1 MTMSL
6 EVSLYEAIRDD
17 VPLDT
22 ISNLIKQGVDCNLS
36 HFDPNNLNFI
46 SPIQLAA
53 GKSVYK
59 YGALHLLYRNR
70 NSPTKMQIEKHL
82 AFYFNYYDSSNN
94 EKNDLFLEFNISR
107 LFHARISQ
115 YLPGEMDV
123 INVALWN
130 YDKVLLHGR
139 QLNIGLTYDAFLK
152 VRIYT
157 LFRWLAEMRADSSL
171 IHNSTAY
178 AIIENELLHHLE
190 AYYLLHDI
198 RHIPVEFTKDMMRS
212 KLNKEKS
219 FRLLVLECYKD
230 IAQNIIKKIKEL
242 QPKEEYIIPT
252 GWDGH
257 AVCITFR
264 RIDQT
269 HISIRVDN
277 PSPFNPPKRHE
288 IKPIARGAGVH
299 RIRSK
304 VLGLLD
310 VANLDKNIN
319 YFMLLVDSMK
329 RNLDEKTGIR
339 LLYNS
344 GRKIKGLEQRND
356 EAPTIIEQAS
366 TNCVV
371 KCFEPGLRMRC
382 GKQYER
388 LCETLLKQE
397 KITII
402 ELMDKCKK
410 YWEDDI
416 NGIPDQF
423 DLFRKI
429 DTIKIL
435 PAAPNFS
442 LHEKLKSS
450 YKRRYQHISNIINEQ
465 SSHRLEET
473 FIDLKFKEEETIIQF
488 EDLFSKPRIL
498 ILGEAGS
505 GKTTICQYAAY
516 SWACGT
522 LWQNQ
527 FGWLFYI
534 KMRNLNENIY
544 PSRQENYTLI
554 DIIINECYKGSTF
567 IDIDRR
573 KLEFQFAHS
582 SKILWILDGY
592 DERII
597 PSHLS
602 NIEQELLSKANL
614 LLTSRPYGTH
624 RCHYDMKVNIQGFT
638 DDDIKTYIE
647 KYFYLKRTTAQQ
659 CKTFVFHSDQL
670 QKVACIPVCLQLIC
684 ILWNSN
690 HTKELD
696 TIEKA
701 GQLYEKICEYLLRRY
716 LLKFHG
722 LCTSALASK
731 DVFEHPKAEA
741 FKLLEYLAFIAAQ
754 SNKFA
759 TSGEQIWNITGRLC
773 MDVLQ
778 SGLLKQKSGYHSP
791 ILAENVYY
799 FIHRSF
805 QEYLCGRYMRR
816 ELTLNCVKKQ
826 KEVIRFIADHKYFR
840 RMRQTFQFFFD
851 LDRSDSCMK
860 EFWSAVDCE
869 PRDLIGLRHFSR
881 MMQWVLD
888 GTCVLETGDKKNIDR
903 RTIDVIK
910 RWILNKDRR
919 PHDSANIYLFEWSIG
934 VISKQVWLDAFKE
947 DLFIENSSK
956 RRYFM
961 PGLWSETNIH
971 ELRNIYGQ
979 IPKDVQKIFALIKN
993 GPTERVLRSLQIDT
1007 DKFPPPI
1014 FPKQK
1019 SIPKWLQEVHNKAKQ
1034 NEAIMTLEEFQ
1045 TILHNYSSYA
1055 ELNCR
1060 TTILDIH
1067 TWPLKID
1074 PSALIDISQ
1083 ETLKLIL
1090 ELSQENALFY
1100 RDFKLPIISFLQLY
1114 ENSDDQNEI
1123 LCSLIVSIAL
1133 NSPCIVTAS
1142 PGRQTS
1148 VRVHEHENFVD
1159 IDLGAIRRSKLLLE
1173 FDKIRQIYGYSYDF

>member
-1 MTMSL
+1 M
-6 EVSLYEAIRDD
+6 EASLYEAIHDE
-17 VPLDT
+17 VSLDKV
-22 ISNLIKQGVDCNLS
+22 SDLIKHGVDCNLS
-36 HFDPNNLNFI
+36 HFDPNSLSFI

-53 GKSVYK
+53 RTSVYK
-59 YGALHLLYRNR
+59 YAALRLLYRNR

-82 AFYFNYYDSSNN
+82 AFYFNYYDSSSN
-94 EKNDLFLEFNISR
+94 ENNDLFLEFTISW
-107 LFHARISQ
+107 LLHTRISQ
-115 YLPGEMDV
+115 HLPGEMDI

-139 QLNIGLTYDAFLK
+139 QLNTGLTYDEFLK

-157 LFRWLAEMRADSSL
+157 LFRWLAEMRADSSS

-198 RHIPVEFTKDMMRS
+198 QQIPVKFTKDMMHPR
-212 KLNKEKS
+212 LNERKS
-219 FRLLVLECYKD
+219 FRFLVLECYKD
-230 IAQNIIKKIKEL
+230 IAKNIIRKIKAL

-252 GWDGH
+252 GWRGH

-264 RIDQT
+264 RVDQT
-269 HISIRVDN
+269 CISIRVDN
-277 PSPFNPPKRHE
+277 PSPFNPPNRHKIE
-288 IKPIARGAGVH
+288 PIESGIH

-319 YFMLLVDSMK
+319 YFMLLVDSVK
-329 RNLDEKTGIR
+329 RDLDAKTGIR
-339 LLYNS
+339 LLYNF
-344 GRKIKGLEQRND
+344 GHKIKGLDQGDD
-356 EAPTIIEQAS
+356 EAPTIVEQAS

-371 KCFEPGLRMRC
+371 KCFEPGLRIRC
-382 GKQYER
+382 GKKYER
-388 LCETLLKQE
+388 LCETLLKKE

-410 YWEDDI
+410 YWE
-416 NGIPDQF
+416 NPDENFQHRF

-429 DTIKIL
+429 DKISIL
-435 PAAPNFS
+435 PVAPNFS

-473 FIDLKFKEEETIIQF
+473 FIDLKFKEEETIIRF
-488 EDLFSKPRIL
+488 EDLFSKSRIL

-522 LWQNQ
+522 LWEDR
-527 FGWLFYI
+527 FDWLFYI

-554 DIIINECYKGSTF
+554 DIIINECYKESTF
-567 IDIDRR
+567 IEINQR
-573 KLEFQFAHS
+573 KLEFQIAHS
-582 SKILWILDGY
+582 SKILWILDGC

-602 NIEQELLSKANL
+602 TIEQELLSMSNL

-624 RCHYDMKVNIQGFT
+624 SCHYDMKVKVQDFT
-638 DDDIKTYIE
+638 EDDIKTYIE
-647 KYFYLKRTTAQQ
+647 KYFSYPKRTTAQQ
-659 CKTFVFHSDQL
+659 CQEFVFHSYQL
-670 QKVACIPVCLQLIC
+670 QKVARIPVCLQLIC
-684 ILWNSN
+684 ILWDSN
-690 HTKELD
+690 QTKELD

-722 LCTSALASK
+722 LYTSALASK
-731 DVFEHPKAEA
+731 SVFEHPNAEA

-754 SNKFA
+754 SKTFA
-759 TSGEQIWNITGRLC
+759 ISGEQISNITDKLF

-778 SGLLKQKSGYHSP
+778 SGLLKQKSKDHYP
-791 ILAENVYY
+791 VLAENVYY

-805 QEYLCGRYMRR
+805 QEYLCARYIRR
-816 ELTLNCVKKQ
+816 ELTSTCEEKQ

-840 RMRQTFQFFFD
+840 WMGQTFQFFFD

-860 EFWSAVDCE
+860 KFWSAVDCE

-881 MMQWVLD
+881 MIQWFPD
-888 GTCVLETGDKKNIDR
+888 GTCVLGTEDEKNIDR

-910 RWILNKDRR
+910 SWILNKDRR
-919 PHDSANIYLFEWSIG
+919 PHDSANIYLFDWSIG
-934 VISKQVWLDAFKE
+934 VISEQIWLNAFEE
-947 DLFIENSSK
+947 DLFIENPLK

-971 ELRNIYGQ
+971 ELRNIYGE
-979 IPKDVQKIFALIKN
+979 IPKYVNKIYALIKN
-993 GPTERVLRSLQIDT
+993 GPIERGLRSLQIDI

-1019 SIPKWLQEVHNKAKQ
+1019 NIAKWLQEVHNKAKR

-1055 ELNCR
+1055 ELNR
-1060 TTILDIH
+1060 RATILDIH
-1067 TWPLKID
+1067 AWPLEID
-1074 PSALIDISQ
+1074 PSALTNISQ
-1083 ETLKLIL
+1083 EILKLIL

-1114 ENSDDQNEI
+1114 EHSDDYSET

-1133 NSPCIVTAS
+1133 NSTCIVTAS
-1142 PGRQTS
+1142 PKRKTS
-1148 VRVHEHENFVD
+1148 VRVYAHEKFVD
-1159 IDLGAIRRSKLLLE
+1159 IDLDDIRRSKLLLE
-1173 FDKIRQIYGYSYDF
+1173 FDRIRQFYGYSFDC